1 MAANTFIILLFIGLT
16 AGILSGMIGLGGGVV
31 MIPMMVMFLAM
42 DQKMAQ
48 GTSIAIMLPPI
59 GILAVYN
66 YYKQGY
72 VNIKYAAVIAAAFI
86 IGGFFGSKLA
96 IALPSEMVKKIFAVL
111 LAAIAIKMFF
121 SK

>member
-86 IGGFFGSKLA
+86 IGGFFGSKMA
-96 IALPSEMVKKIFAVL
+96 IALPSEIVKKIFAVL

>member
-1 MAANTFIILLFIGLT
+1 MAVNTLLILIFIGLT

-31 MIPMMVMFLAM
+31 MIPMMVMLLAM

-48 GTSIAIMLPPI
+48 GTSVAIMLPPI
-59 GILAVYN
+59 GILAVYS
-66 YYKQGY
+66 YYKAGY
-72 VNIKYAAVIAAAFI
+72 VNVKYAAIIAAAFI

-96 IALPSEMVKKIFAVL
+96 LALPSEIVKKIFAVL
-111 LAAIAIKMFF
+111 LVAVAVKMFF

>member
-1 MAANTFIILLFIGLT
+1 MAINTLLILIFIGLT
-16 AGILSGMIGLGGGVV
+16 AGVLSGMIGLGGGVV
-31 MIPMMVMFLAM
+31 MIPMMVMMLAM

-66 YYKQGY
+66 YYQKGY
-72 VNIKYAAVIAAAFI
+72 VNMKYAAIIAAAFI
-86 IGGFFGSKLA
+86 IGGFFGSKAA
-96 IALPSEMVKKIFAVL
+96 IALPSDLIRKIFAVL
-111 LAAIAIKMFF
+111 LVAIAVKMFF

>member
-1 MAANTFIILLFIGLT
+1 MAANTFFILIFIGLT

-31 MIPMMVMFLAM
+31 MIPMMVMMLAM

-66 YYKQGY
+66 YYKEGY
-72 VNIKYAAVIAAAFI
+72 VNIKFAAVIAAAFI

-96 IALPSEMVKKIFAVL
+96 IALPAELVKKIFAVL
-111 LAAIAIKMFF
+111 LVAIAVKMFF

>member
-1 MAANTFIILLFIGLT
+1 MAANTFLILIFIGLT

-31 MIPMMVMFLAM
+31 MIPMMVMMLAM

-66 YYKQGY
+66 YYKEGY
-72 VNIKYAAVIAAAFI
+72 VNIKFAAVIAAAFI

-96 IALPSEMVKKIFAVL
+96 IALPSEMIKKIFAVL
-111 LAAIAIKMFF
+111 LVAIAVKMFF

>member
-1 MAANTFIILLFIGLT
+1 MAVNTFFILIFIGIT

-31 MIPMMVMFLAM
+31 MIPMMVMMLAM

-72 VNIKYAAVIAAAFI
+72 VNIKYAAVIAGAFI

-96 IALPSEMVKKIFAVL
+96 IALPSDIVKKIFAVL
-111 LAAIAIKMFF
+111 LVAVAVKMFV